1 MEVCPSSERELLSD
15 QNAKMPLAAHP
26 SLSVLKRAGYF
37 CILSPVREK
46 MDCDYWSR
54 PQIIHSHIRDI
65 LSHLDSR
72 VIKYCLKTHNMSR
85 YTLS

>member
-1 MEVCPSSERELLSD
+1 MEVSVQACERELLSD

-46 MDCDYWSR
+46 IDCDYWSR
-54 PQIIHSHIRDI
+54 PRIMHSHIRDI
-65 LSHLDSR
+65 LR
-72 VIKYCLKTHNMSR
+72 VI
-85 YTLS
+85 YTQESLNTV

>member
-1 MEVCPSSERELLSD
+1 MEVSVQACERELLSD

-46 MDCDYWSR
+46 IDCDYWSR
-54 PQIIHSHIRDI
+54 SRIMHSHIRDI
-65 LSHLDSR
+65 LR
-72 VIKYCLKTHNMSR
+72 VI
-85 YTLS
+85 YTQESLNTV